1 MTTSASPISATPAVS
16 TTPPVPQPKG
26 QRHRIITP
34 TTPYI
39 DIGKP
44 VVNLRDNHK
53 KSHAKLTQGQRNMTQ
68 EMLDE
73 DVHRTMPIIAH
84 DKLES

>member
-26 QRHRIITP
+26 QRYRIITP

-39 DIGKP
+39 DSNKP
-44 VVNLRDNHK
+44 AINLHGVKTSMTVNTAIVPD
-53 KSHAKLTQGQRNMTQ
+53 
-68 EMLDE
+68 
-73 DVHRTMPIIAH
+73 
-84 DKLES
+84 